1 LDAED
6 DSYIIDSH
14 VKYDIYHSCRW
25 YDYFFGIFGGKM
37 KPGLH
42 QYHNT
47 DKPLYHFSFLR
58 DIKVH
63 GIYFNSFEKF
73 LSLYCFIRKEH
84 AHDFYSIILFTRGS
98 GSIKVNNDSY
108 PIQPQTICIVAPNQM
123 HSFEKLENVEGTIFF
138 FCQDFYVEEFSFIRL
153 LNVFSYT
160 SQTGTNVCNPCIGL
174 TDKEYNPINN
184 VISSIQSEYDLY
196 TPSNNSA
203 VIIRSHLNIMLL
215 KLSELYEY
223 KSGKSNNNDSILIHS
238 LSHLVDSY
246 FIKEQH
252 LGFYTSACNISE
264 NQLNDICHKHFNC
277 SMKKILQ
284 NRLMQEARKL
294 LLSSDLSVSEIA
306 YKLNF
311 EDNSYFNKVFKSK
324 IGLTP
329 KRFRDIHKKLL
340 PQKA

>member
-1 LDAED
+1 
-6 DSYIIDSH
+6 
-14 VKYDIYHSCRW
+14 
-25 YDYFFGIFGGKM
+25 M
-37 KPGLH
+37 KSGLH

-73 LSLYCFIRKEH
+73 LNLYCFIRKEH
-84 AHDFYSIILFTRGS
+84 AHDFYSIILFTGWK
-98 GSIKVNNDSY
+98 GTIKVNNDSY
-108 PIQPQTICIVAPNQM
+108 TIQPQTICIVAPNQM
-123 HSFEKLENVEGTIFF
+123 HSFEGLEDVEGTIFF

-174 TDKEYNPINN
+174 SDREYSPINN
-184 VISSIQSEYDLY
+184 VIRSIQSEYELY

-215 KLSELYEY
+215 KLSELYEN

-246 FIKEQH
+246 FIKEQQ
-252 LGFYTSACNISE
+252 LGFYISACNISE
-264 NQLNDICHKHFNC
+264 SQLNDICHKHFNC
-277 SMKKILQ
+277 GLKKILQ

-294 LLSSDLSVSEIA
+294 LLYTGLSVSEIA

-324 IGLTP
+324 TGLTP

>member
-1 LDAED
+1 
-6 DSYIIDSH
+6 
-14 VKYDIYHSCRW
+14 
-25 YDYFFGIFGGKM
+25 M
-37 KPGLH
+37 KSGLH

-73 LSLYCFIRKEH
+73 LNLYCFIRKEH
-84 AHDFYSIILFTRGS
+84 AHDFYSIILFAGGKGT
-98 GSIKVNNDSY
+98 IKVNSDSY
-108 PIQPQTICIVAPNQM
+108 TIQPQTICIVAPNQM
-123 HSFEKLENVEGTIFF
+123 HSFEGLEDVEGTIFF

-174 TDKEYNPINN
+174 SDREYSPINN
-184 VISSIQSEYDLY
+184 VIRSIQSEYELY

-215 KLSELYEY
+215 KLSELYEN

-246 FIKEQH
+246 FIKDQQ
-252 LGFYTSACNISE
+252 LGFYISACNISE
-264 NQLNDICHKHFNC
+264 SQLNDICHKHFNC
-277 SMKKILQ
+277 GLKKILQ

-294 LLSSDLSVSEIA
+294 LLSTGLSVSEIA

-324 IGLTP
+324 TGLTP

>member
-1 LDAED
+1 
-6 DSYIIDSH
+6 
-14 VKYDIYHSCRW
+14 
-25 YDYFFGIFGGKM
+25 M
-37 KPGLH
+37 KSGLH

-73 LSLYCFIRKEH
+73 LNLYCFIRKEH
-84 AHDFYSIILFTRGS
+84 AHDFYSIILFTG
-98 GSIKVNNDSY
+98 GKGTIKVNNDSY
-108 PIQPQTICIVAPNQM
+108 TIQPQTICIVAPNQM
-123 HSFEKLENVEGTIFF
+123 HSFEGLEDVEGTIFF

-174 TDKEYNPINN
+174 SDREYSPINN
-184 VISSIQSEYDLY
+184 VIRSIQSEYELY

-215 KLSELYEY
+215 KLSELYEN

-246 FIKEQH
+246 FIKEQQ
-252 LGFYTSACNISE
+252 LGFYISACNISE
-264 NQLNDICHKHFNC
+264 SQLNDICHKHFNC
-277 SMKKILQ
+277 GLKKILQ

-294 LLSSDLSVSEIA
+294 LLYTGLSVSEIA

-324 IGLTP
+324 TGLTP

>member
-1 LDAED
+1 
-6 DSYIIDSH
+6 
-14 VKYDIYHSCRW
+14 
-25 YDYFFGIFGGKM
+25 M
-37 KPGLH
+37 KPGL
-42 QYHNT
+42 QKYHNT
-47 DKPLYHFSFLR
+47 EKPLYHFSFLR

-73 LSLYCFIRKEH
+73 LNLYCFIRREH
-84 AHDFYSIILFTRGS
+84 AHDFYSIILFTGGN

-108 PIQPQTICIVAPNQM
+108 VVSPQTVCIIAPNQM
-123 HSFEKLENVEGTIFF
+123 HSFEGLDDARGTIFF
-138 FCQDFYVEEFSFIRL
+138 FCQDFYVEEFSFVRL

-160 SQTGTNVCNPCIGL
+160 SQIGNYVCNPCIDL
-174 TDKEYNPINN
+174 SEKEYYPIDN
-184 VISSIQSEYDLY
+184 VIRSIQSEYELY

-215 KLSELYEY
+215 KLSELYES
-223 KSGKSNNNDSILIHS
+223 KSGNSINNDSILIHS

-246 FIKEQH
+246 FIKEQQ

-264 NQLNDICHKHFNC
+264 SQLNDICHKHFNS

-294 LLSSDLSVSEIA
+294 LLSSELSVSEIA

-324 IGLTP
+324 TGLTP
-329 KRFRDIHKKLL
+329 KRFRDIHKKLI

>member
-1 LDAED
+1 
-6 DSYIIDSH
+6 
-14 VKYDIYHSCRW
+14 
-25 YDYFFGIFGGKM
+25 M
-37 KPGLH
+37 KPGLQ

-47 DKPLYHFSFLR
+47 EKPLYHFSFLR

-73 LSLYCFIRKEH
+73 LNLYCFIRKEH

-98 GSIKVNNDSY
+98 GSVKVNNDSY
-108 PIQPQTICIVAPNQM
+108 TIQPQTICIVAPNQM
-123 HSFEKLENVEGTIFF
+123 HSFEELENVEGTIFF

-174 TDKEYNPINN
+174 TDKEYSPINN
-184 VISSIQSEYDLY
+184 VISSIQSEYELY

-215 KLSELYEY
+215 KLSELYEN

-246 FIKEQH
+246 FIKEQQ

-284 NRLMQEARKL
+284 NRLMLEARKL

-324 IGLTP
+324 TGLTP